1 MAEVINEIIGKEAF
15 AQIARMEVGLKGLV
29 TTFVESANAA
39 KMLEAALG
47 GTQGVKATTE
57 QIKQLN
63 AAQAQNEAIL
73 KRY

>member
-15 AQIARMEVGLKGLV
+15 DQIARMEVGLKGLV
-29 TTFVESANAA
+29 TTFIQSANAA
-39 KMLEAALG
+39 KTLEAALG

-73 KRY
+73 KKY